1 VDTEMDPP
9 VPVTIDLASDILR
22 GADEIAEFLSGDRS
36 QRRMVYRLVETS
48 RLPVFRIGSRI
59 CARRSVLLKWIA
71 DQEQRALPA
80 K

>member
-1 VDTEMDPP
+1 MDTEMDPP

-36 QRRMVYRLVETS
+36 QRRMVYHLVETS